1 MIHWEWATSAA
12 KLLLIVGSAMA
23 TTMPSIA
30 AMAIAASTTN
40 LMIASGL
47 PEPEIRDPVTF
58 MGYYPD
64 RILGSS

>member
-1 MIHWEWATSAA
+1 
-12 KLLLIVGSAMA
+12 MA